1 MTKQKSCTNVLLFLM
16 CFAFINVLNAQI
28 RDTISINSNW
38 ELQSTMDL
46 TPPDASVLAQ
56 KIPKG
61 NINTQ
66 LPNALFNILKEN
78 GVIVE
83 NISPK
88 NLPRL
93 QWLKQKDWLFQRH
106 FDIDEFGFDANQINL
121 TIKGVDTYAQ
131 VFVNGI
137 LVFNTDDV
145 SKKWSDDIK
154 PHLKLKGNLLSI
166 YFAAKYNTA
175 LSSQKEKEAIHN
187 NFAQSPGIQSVDL
200 HFVYG
205 LENKEKDAQTSPVI
219 VISKSIEQ
227 SKQAVD
233 NNKPVIV
240 VSKSVEQSKQAV
252 DNNTP
257 PVIVLPK
264 SVEPPK
270 QDVVSNLNTHTKTI
284 YANQNTIKDVTWQY
298 NIEDNM
304 FKLTVKNDRSMKAT
318 GYFFLDVLDGKG
330 NQLYVDMRFM
340 SAESGSSVE
349 FYKQNLKTFLQG
361 QPLEDI
367 EIVLR
372 WRDEAQKPQEL
383 KKTFHLMDSKNVSIK

>member
-1 MTKQKSCTNVLLFLM
+1 MNKHPYMMTKQNNFTNSILFLM
-16 CFAFINVLNAQI
+16 CFAFSNASKAQI
-28 RDTISINSNW
+28 NDTISLNSNW

-46 TPPDASVLAQ
+46 TPPDASVLGQ

-61 NINTQ
+61 SMNTQ
-66 LPNALFNILKEN
+66 LPNALFNILREKGAVE
-78 GVIVE
+78 E

-88 NLPRL
+88 NLAQL
-93 QWLKQKDWLFQRH
+93 QWLKQEDWLFQRH

-121 TIKGVDTYAQ
+121 LLKGIDTYAQ

-137 LVFNTDDV
+137 LVFNTDDA
-145 SKKWSDDIK
+145 SKKWSEDIK
-154 PHLKLKGNLLSI
+154 PHLQLQGNLLSI
-166 YFAAKYNTA
+166 YFAAKYNTL
-175 LSSQKEKEAIHN
+175 LSSQKEKEAIHD

-205 LENKEKDAQTSPVI
+205 LDNKEKQIVDNNKPV
-219 VISKSIEQ
+219 VVNSKSVEPP
-227 SKQAVD
+227 KQAVD
-233 NNKPVIV
+233 NNKPVV
-240 VSKSVEQSKQAV
+240 VNS
-252 DNNTP
+252 
-257 PVIVLPK
+257 K

-270 QDVVSNLNTHTKTI
+270 QAVVDN
-284 YANQNTIKDVTWQY
+284 KDVTWQY
-298 NIEDNM
+298 NIEDNI
-304 FKLTVKNDRSMKAT
+304 FKLTVINGRSIKAT

-340 SAESGSSVE
+340 SAESGSSFE

-361 QPLEDI
+361 RPLEDI

-383 KKTFHLMDSKNVSIK
+383 KKTFHLTDSKNVSIK